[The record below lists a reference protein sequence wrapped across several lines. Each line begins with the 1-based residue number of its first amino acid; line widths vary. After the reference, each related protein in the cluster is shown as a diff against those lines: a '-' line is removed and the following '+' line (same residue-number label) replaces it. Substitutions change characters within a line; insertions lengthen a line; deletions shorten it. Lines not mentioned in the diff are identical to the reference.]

1 MLLTKKKKESIH
13 SCYFYTSVTIVM
25 AEKPVIKNRERE
37 RDLFG
42 PKCTNL
48 SEARVKELEI

>member
-1 MLLTKKKKESIH
+1 MLMQTYLQEAKKKKIQ
-13 SCYFYTSVTIVM
+13 FIAIVM